1 MKKKTIKRIK
11 DPVAIKIGNR
21 IKQAR
26 KMADFK
32 TQAALQSKLPDWTSG
47 RVGFLEAGFTIP
59 HPDEIQ
65 AIAKITK
72 SSVCWIMFGIGPIR
86 SAERDLQAIRYQN
99 LRYILDAIKD
109 GQEWAIFAKA
119 LNIPID
125 KLQKLANNPF
135 AHISDVLAR
144 RCEKYIQ
151 QAKGWFDEQHVE
163 TDDLSSAYPDDMR
176 ELMSIYSN
184 LEKNERAKL
193 LSIARC
199 FLPDN

>member
-1 MKKKTIKRIK
+1 MKKKAIKRSK

-32 TQAALQSKLPDWTSG
+32 TQASLQAKLNGWSSG

-65 AIAKITK
+65 AIAKVTK
-72 SSVCWIMFGIGPIR
+72 SSACWIMFGIGPIR

-99 LRYILDAIKD
+99 LLFVIDKIKEKR
-109 GQEWAIFAKA
+109 EWAKFASA
-119 LNIPID
+119 LKLSVD

-135 AHISDVLAR
+135 VNINDALAR
-144 RCEKYIQ
+144 RCEKYFQ
-151 QAKGWFDEQHVE
+151 QPKGWFDEQHVE
-163 TDDLSSAYPDDMR
+163 TDELSNAYPDDMR
-176 ELMSIYSN
+176 EMMSIYSN
-184 LEKNERAKL
+184 LEKNDRDRL
-193 LSIARC
+193 LAIARC
-199 FLPDN
+199 FLPTI